1 LQINDLTYVFSS
13 TWQKSAQII
22 ENRYFQVPVFCD
34 TCALFGW
41 KPRVFSILTK
51 STPTVYAPML
61 TEKST
66 ADPSSSATADS
77 LGVTALRPGAKAKAT
92 ERSLGF
98 GRDDAR
104 GKGQKKG
111 G

>member
-1 LQINDLTYVFSS
+1 MRTLWLEATC
-13 TWQKSAQII
+13 
-22 ENRYFQVPVFCD
+22 FQHFNKKHPYSV
-34 TCALFGW
+34 CA
-41 KPRVFSILTK
+41 
-51 STPTVYAPML
+51 YADRKKHSGPL
-61 TEKST
+61 VVRHGGL
-66 ADPSSSATADS
+66 ARGDS
-77 LGVTALRPGAKAKAT
+77 VTAGAKAKAT